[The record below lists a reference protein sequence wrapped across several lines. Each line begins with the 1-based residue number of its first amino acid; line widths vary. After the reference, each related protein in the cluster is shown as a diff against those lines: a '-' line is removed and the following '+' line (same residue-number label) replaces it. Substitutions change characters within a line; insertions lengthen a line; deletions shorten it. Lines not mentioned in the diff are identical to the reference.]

1 MSEHGVAV
9 AGWLSGLA
17 AALRGEADSDVACG
31 TCTAC
36 CRSRQFI
43 HIEPD
48 EADALA
54 HIPAALRFP
63 APGLPKG
70 HMVMGYDED
79 GRCPMLGDH
88 GCTIYAHRPRTCRVY
103 DCRVF
108 AIAGV
113 LPDEPEKA
121 DIAARARQWQVVTES
136 ADDERLLTAVRAEA
150 SRLRVAHPD
159 LPATPLAVRS
169 CRAATEDPSVEP

>member
-1 MSEHGVAV
+1 MTEPDVVVTA
-9 AGWLSGLA
+9 WLAGLA

-36 CRSRQFI
+36 CRSQQFI

-54 HIPAALRFP
+54 HIPSALRFP
-63 APGLPKG
+63 APGMPQG
-70 HMVMGYDED
+70 HVLMGYDER
-79 GRCPMLGDH
+79 GSCPMLGEH

-108 AIAGV
+108 AVAGV
-113 LPDEPEKA
+113 FPDEPEKA
-121 DIAARARQWQVVTES
+121 DIAARARRWQVVTDGVE
-136 ADDERLLTAVRAEA
+136 DEAALAAVHGHVARLAAAE
-150 SRLRVAHPD
+150 PD

-169 CRAATEDPSVEP
+169 CRAVTEARPVDD